1 MVGPSGAGKST
12 WLHGEDAREMGIKS
26 RFIVS
31 SDEIR
36 EDLCGDFRSQD
47 RNDEVF
53 AALHAVVKT
62 RIRHGLETVVDAT
75 NLRRKDRMAVA
86 ALAPADSPVHYV
98 VIDRPMEDKR
108 RNAGWRAEIVG
119 KDGAPFDLIAKH
131 DQMFRSQLKDILAGD
146 GLPNVVVVD
155 MREE

>member
-1 MVGPSGAGKST
+1 
-12 WLHGEDAREMGIKS
+12 
-26 RFIVS
+26 
-31 SDEIR
+31 
-36 EDLCGDFRSQD
+36 
-47 RNDEVF
+47 
-53 AALHAVVKT
+53 
-62 RIRHGLETVVDAT
+62 
-75 NLRRKDRMAVA
+75 
-86 ALAPADSPVHYV
+86 VHYV

-119 KDGAPFDLIAKH
+119 KDGAPFDLISKH